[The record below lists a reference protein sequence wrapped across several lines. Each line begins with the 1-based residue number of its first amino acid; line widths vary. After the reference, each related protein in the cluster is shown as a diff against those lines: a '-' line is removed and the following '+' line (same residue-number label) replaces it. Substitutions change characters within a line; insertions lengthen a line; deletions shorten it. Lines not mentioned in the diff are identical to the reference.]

1 MDKKSVSEIKSK
13 CFNKNDCRID
23 RMRACYVNEE
33 KEKISTFH
41 DMFLQLEEQ
50 ERAKYCEL
58 FKRSMSGKFGR
69 NLFNVEFPVP
79 EEMEGGHQEFLYRLQ
94 KSELKDDGLVE
105 QLFDKIIGSYSYPG
119 KYLIILTHGVYDIP
133 MKLKDQTVLDDA
145 SEYVY
150 SFILCTICPVE
161 LLREGLCYDVNAQ
174 TFLSRTDDWAVKNP
188 ETAFLF
194 PAFNFRNTDIHNS
207 LYFTRHPEERHEEI
221 PLDILGAELSRTEKD
236 QQHVFREIIETTL
249 SGDCT
254 FETVRN
260 ISEEINEMIREN
272 SNDKESDDHVE
283 LGKGDMRRLLAS
295 NGATEEQ
302 LNQFERIYD
311 EAVGDDNSPLVAENI
326 QDQKHLVVKSLTM
339 KLDVKSENA
348 DLVET
353 RVIDGREYL
362 LIPIADDIEVNG
374 IKIRQNLKPVKVE
387 EEKQ

>member
-33 KEKISTFH
+33 KEKISAFH
-41 DMFLQLEEQ
+41 DMFLQLEEA
-50 ERAKYCEL
+50 ERSKYCEI

-69 NLFNVEFPVP
+69 NLFNVEFPAA
-79 EEMEGGHQEFLYRLQ
+79 EEMPGGHQEFLYRLK
-94 KSELKDDGLVE
+94 KSELKDDALVE
-105 QLFDKIIGSYSYPG
+105 EFFDKIIGTYSYPG
-119 KYLIILTHGVYDIP
+119 KYLIILSHGVYDIP
-133 MKLKDQTVLDDA
+133 LKLKDQTILEDA

-150 SFILCTICPVE
+150 SFILCSICPVE
-161 LLREGLCYDVNAQ
+161 LLREGLCYDAAAQ
-174 TFLSRTDDWAVKNP
+174 TFMSRTNDWGVKNP
-188 ETAFLF
+188 ESAFLF
-194 PAFNFRNTDIHNS
+194 PAFNFRNMDIHNS
-207 LYFTRHPEERHEEI
+207 LYYTRHPEERHEEI
-221 PLDILGAELSRTEKD
+221 VLDILGTELSRTEKD

-254 FETVRN
+254 FETVRS
-260 ISEEINEMIREN
+260 ISEEVNEMIREN
-272 SNDKESDDHVE
+272 QNDKDSDDHVE
-283 LGKGDMRRLLAS
+283 LGKGEIKRLLAS
-295 NGATEEQ
+295 NGASEEQ
-302 LNQFERIYD
+302 LHQFERIYE

-339 KLDVKSENA
+339 KLDIKSESA

-374 IKIRQNLKPVKVE
+374 IKIRQNLKPVKVAE
-387 EEKQ
+387 E